1 MTSLHNGEARIEQ
14 VLRRLYAHADHDAE
28 ALRRARE
35 ESTRLPSAPT
45 LQQISDLCA
54 DAALPVRPEVGR
66 FLYVLVRSRRPTTVV
81 EFGTSFGVS
90 LIYLASALRDNQVG
104 AVIGSEMNRD
114 KVRAARANLEESGL
128 DTYATILEGD
138 ARETLTGLPKP
149 IDFLLLDG
157 WKEAYLQMLRQLEPR
172 LAPNA
177 MVVADNLSML
187 SPEYGEYVRAPAN
200 GYVSTSLPLGDGI
213 EVSVFTGR
221 RAR

>member
-1 MTSLHNGEARIEQ
+1 MTRFHNGEPRIEQ
-14 VLRRLYAHADHDAE
+14 VLQRLYVHADRDGE

-35 ESTRLPSAPT
+35 ASTRLPNAPT
-45 LQQISDLCA
+45 PQQISDLCA
-54 DAALPVRPEVGR
+54 DAALPVRPEVGQ
-66 FLYVLVRSRRPTTVV
+66 FLYVLVRALRPTTVV

-90 LIYLASALRDNQVG
+90 LIYLASALRDNEVG
-104 AVIGSEMNRD
+104 AVTGSEMNRD
-114 KVRAARANLEESGL
+114 KVRAARVNLEETGL
-128 DTYATILEGD
+128 APYATILEGD
-138 ARETLTGLPKP
+138 ARETLTNLPRP

-157 WKEAYLQMLRQLEPR
+157 WKEAYLQMLSQLEPR

-187 SPEYGEYVRAPAN
+187 SPEYSQYVRSPEN

-221 RAR
+221 RQR